1 MKIAEEFIDY
11 LRANE
16 LRITTAESCTAGMII
31 ALLAD
36 IPGSG
41 SLMDCGYVVYSIE
54 AKKRLL
60 QVKQSTIDSY
70 NLTSEEVAR
79 EMASGALYDSTANAA
94 IATTGVAGPDPV
106 DGIAPGTVCIC
117 WAFQDKNK
125 KVHSFSET
133 KQFAGDRPKFRTV
146 AARYAL
152 TQFAHYHQKA
162 RSTLT
167 PKRITASKK

>member
-1 MKIAEEFIDY
+1 MKTAEAFIDY
-11 LRANE
+11 LRIND
-16 LRITTAESCTAGMII
+16 LRISTAESCTAGMIV

-41 SLMDCGYVVYSIE
+41 SLMDCGYVVYSVE

-60 QVKQSTIDSY
+60 QVKQSTIDTF

-79 EMASGALYDSTANAA
+79 EMARGALHDSTANSA

-117 WAFQDKNK
+117 WAFQDKSQK
-125 KVHSFSET
+125 IHLFSET
-133 KQFAGDRPKFRTV
+133 KLFDGDRPKLRTI

-152 TQFAHYHQKA
+152 LRFRHYHKQCA
-162 RSTLT
+162 A
-167 PKRITASKK
+167 TASGAHSQ